1 MKNIPGFIISLL
13 FMLICLSSNAQPAW
27 TLKACIDTAYLKNI
41 SLNQQ
46 QLNSQINRINLTKS
60 KAAVLPD
67 LNLNDVHNLNY
78 GSTEDRNTYQY
89 TRQNSSINDLS
100 LNSSVTLFNGFLLL
114 NTIKQSRLTY
124 EAGTLDVEKAK
135 NDILLNVVAGY
146 MQVLMDYEAIRQ
158 AQSQVNETN
167 AQVEQTQQ
175 FVTFGKL
182 AELSLLQVQSQ
193 LASDKLMMVNAEN
206 QLQLDKLTLLQLMEI
221 PVRNDFDIQRLELKV
236 LFPET
241 PMPTDEID
249 KISENFLPQIKSAS
263 LKTDASF
270 YNLKMAESGRLPKL
284 TLGGALSTGY
294 SSLNNGTYSSQFN
307 NNFSQQL
314 SVTLAVPIFNNL
326 IVKSN
331 IAIARINVQN
341 AQLNEKQTKNDVRK
355 NIELVYTNQVM
366 AGKKLIATQE
376 QMELEKRTYTDMET
390 KFSVGAIGATE
401 FLVEKNNYNKVALL
415 LIQAKYDYVLKAKMV
430 DFYLGKPMISN

>member
-1 MKNIPGFIISLL
+1 V
-13 FMLICLSSNAQPAW
+13 LICLSVNAQPVW
-27 TLKACIDTAYLKNI
+27 TLKACIDTAYQKNI
-41 SLNQQ
+41 SLNEQ
-46 QLNSQINRINLTKS
+46 QLGSQINRINLIRS
-60 KAAVLPD
+60 KAALLPN
-67 LNLNDVHNLNY
+67 LNLNDVHNLNF
-78 GSTEDRNTYQY
+78 GSTEDPYTSQY
-89 TRQNSSINDLS
+89 TGQNSSTNDLS

-124 EAGTLDVEKAK
+124 EAGTLDVEKTK

-193 LASDKLMMVNAEN
+193 LASDKLLMVNAEN
-206 QLQLDKLTLLQLMEI
+206 QLLLDKLTLLQLMET
-221 PVRNDFDIQRLELKV
+221 PVRNDFDIQQVELKD
-236 LFPET
+236 LFPEI
-241 PMPTDEID
+241 PISSDEID
-249 KISENFLPQIKSAS
+249 KISENFLPQIKSAAM
-263 LKTDASF
+263 KTDASF

-284 TLGGALSTGY
+284 MLGGALITGY
-294 SSLNNGTYSSQFN
+294 SSLNNGTYTSQFN

-331 IAIARINVQN
+331 VAIARINVQN
-341 AQLNEKQTKNDVRK
+341 AQLT
-355 NIELVYTNQVM
+355 
-366 AGKKLIATQE
+366 
-376 QMELEKRTYTDMET
+376 
-390 KFSVGAIGATE
+390 
-401 FLVEKNNYNKVALL
+401 
-415 LIQAKYDYVLKAKMV
+415 
-430 DFYLGKPMISN
+430 

>member
-1 MKNIPGFIISLL
+1 
-13 FMLICLSSNAQPAW
+13 
-27 TLKACIDTAYLKNI
+27 
-41 SLNQQ
+41 
-46 QLNSQINRINLTKS
+46 
-60 KAAVLPD
+60 
-67 LNLNDVHNLNY
+67 
-78 GSTEDRNTYQY
+78 
-89 TRQNSSINDLS
+89 
-100 LNSSVTLFNGFLLL
+100 
-114 NTIKQSRLTY
+114 
-124 EAGTLDVEKAK
+124 
-135 NDILLNVVAGY
+135 
-146 MQVLMDYEAIRQ
+146 
-158 AQSQVNETN
+158 
-167 AQVEQTQQ
+167 
-175 FVTFGKL
+175 
-182 AELSLLQVQSQ
+182 
-193 LASDKLMMVNAEN
+193 MMVNAEN